1 MTRTITIL
9 LAADQAAQVEALR
22 AREAAQDD
30 ERFWRIVIGDGLDLY
45 RFQLDLDEA
54 GEAEAQR
61 RAYENALPE
70 RPGPTNTISV
80 PVEDDQAA
88 ALDELRARRPDW
100 DDARFWRE
108 AVAWG
113 IRLLRQRID
122 QEDRPTFAAPESRR
136 DDEIPF

>member
-1 MTRTITIL
+1 MIRTITIL

-22 AREAAQDD
+22 AREAEQDD
-30 ERFWRIVIGDGLDLY
+30 AAFWRIVMGDGLDLY

-54 GEAEAQR
+54 GEAEAQQ
-61 RAYENALPE
+61 RAGESALPE
-70 RPGPTNTISV
+70 QPGPTSALSV

-88 ALDELRARRPDW
+88 TLDELRARRPDW

-113 IRLLRQRID
+113 IRLLRQRMD
-122 QEDRPTFAAPESRR
+122 QEDRPTVAAPESRR

>member
-22 AREAAQDD
+22 AREAAHDD
-30 ERFWRIVIGDGLDLY
+30 EEFWWVLMGDGLDLY
-45 RFQLDLDEA
+45 RFQVDVDEV
-54 GEAEAQR
+54 GEDEAQR
-61 RAYENALPE
+61 RVHENALPE
-70 RPGPTNTISV
+70 LPGPTSAISV
-80 PVEDDQAA
+80 PVQEDQAA

-113 IRLLRQRID
+113 IRLLRQRMD
-122 QEDRPTFAAPESRR
+122 HEDDPTAAPESLS
-136 DDEIPF
+136 DDELPF